1 MTRKRNP
8 READTG
14 RRETDAGRRESDLP
28 IRRQTVVAM
37 AADRLRDKILRGEY
51 PEGKALRQDALA
63 TELGVSRIPIREA
76 LRQLEVEGL
85 VTFSPHVGAVVSTLS
100 LGEIMELFEMRAL
113 LETDLLRKSLPEITA
128 VDLERAADV
137 LDAYEAAFKAGDVAT
152 WGDLNWRFH
161 STLLGVTDRPLTI
174 GILQTLHN
182 QSDRY
187 TRLQLSLTHGESRA
201 DEEHR
206 AILQSV
212 RERNVDTACALLHAH
227 ILDAGRSLVD
237 FLRVHRSA
245 EGKRRELA

>member
-1 MTRKRNP
+1 VTRKRNP
-8 READTG
+8 RDADEVRG
-14 RRETDAGRRESDLP
+14 QADLP

-37 AADRLRDKILRGEY
+37 AADRLRAKILRGEY
-51 PEGKALRQDALA
+51 REGKALRQDALA

-113 LETDLLRKSLPEITA
+113 LETDLLRKSLPEITT
-128 VDLERAADV
+128 VDLERAEDV

-161 STLLGVTDRPLTI
+161 STLLGATDRPLTI

-201 DEEHR
+201 AEEHR
-206 AILQSV
+206 AILQAA
-212 RERNVDTACALLHAH
+212 REGDVETACALLHAH
-227 ILDAGRSLVD
+227 ILDAGHSLVD

-245 EGKRRELA
+245 EGERRELA